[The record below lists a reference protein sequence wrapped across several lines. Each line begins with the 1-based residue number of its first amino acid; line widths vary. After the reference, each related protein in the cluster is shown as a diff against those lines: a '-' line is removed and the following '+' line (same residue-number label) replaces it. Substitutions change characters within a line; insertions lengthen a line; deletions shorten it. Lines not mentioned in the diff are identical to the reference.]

1 MPGVLGWVPGQ
12 GVCKRPLID
21 VFLLHVSLPLFLPPL
36 PLSKNKHINIVLK
49 FRIKKFGSNFSK
61 NFIVGRKEENVY

>member
-1 MPGVLGWVPGQ
+1 MFFSYMFLSLSFS
-12 GVCKRPLID
+12 RP
-21 VFLLHVSLPLFLPPL
+21 S